1 MALDYGEKRVGVA
14 ISDPLGITAQPKPF
28 LLNNDAL
35 MDVIKQLINEFEIT
49 TLFIGLPKDTRG
61 GETKK
66 SLEVREFKKKVESC
80 VSINVQFVDERYS
93 TVAATK
99 QLDEG
104 GLNRKKQRQLIDSQ
118 AAAFMLQGKLD

>member
-35 MDVIKQLINEFEIT
+35 MDAIKQLINEFEIT

-66 SLEVREFKKKVESC
+66 SLEVREFKKKS
-80 VSINVQFVDERYS
+80 
-93 TVAATK
+93 
-99 QLDEG
+99 
-104 GLNRKKQRQLIDSQ
+104 
-118 AAAFMLQGKLD
+118 

>member
-35 MDVIKQLINEFEIT
+35 MDAIKQLINEFEIT